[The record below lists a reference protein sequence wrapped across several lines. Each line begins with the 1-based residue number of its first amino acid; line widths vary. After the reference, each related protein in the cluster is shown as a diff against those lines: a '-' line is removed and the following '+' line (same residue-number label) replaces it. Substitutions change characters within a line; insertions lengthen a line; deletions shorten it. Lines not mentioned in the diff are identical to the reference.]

1 MGVPKILLVD
11 DTRMLLEII
20 KSYLANSAVQV
31 FTAQNGK
38 EAIEVGRKE
47 RPDLVV
53 LDQNMP
59 VMNGVECCAA
69 MRKDPLLKK
78 IPVIMISS
86 RATPEDLEA
95 FKQAGC
101 DDFLAKPLER
111 QRFLAKLHAFL
122 TEVEQREA
130 RVPCRTEVTMEIA
143 GTSICGI
150 CEEISLHG
158 LYIST
163 DLMASLE
170 SRVSLR
176 FKLPGK
182 TDNPLITAIGRIAWL
197 NSAGRLLKPHLP
209 PGFGVELL
217 EITGEGLTILRK
229 NEIREF
235 VESRKNK

>member
-1 MGVPKILLVD
+1 MVIPKILLVD
-11 DTRMLLEII
+11 DTKMLLEII
-20 KSYLANSAVQV
+20 KSYLANSPLRV

-38 EAIEVGRKE
+38 EAMEVARKE

-59 VMNGVECCAA
+59 VMKGTECCAA
-69 MRKDPLLKK
+69 MRNDPFLKK
-78 IPVIMISS
+78 IPVIMMSS
-86 RATPEDLEA
+86 RATPEDRES

-101 DDFLAKPLER
+101 NDFLAKPLER
-111 QRFLAKLHAFL
+111 QRFLAKLHDFL
-122 TEVEQREA
+122 PVVEQREA
-130 RVPCRTEVTMEIA
+130 RVPCRAEVTMEIA
-143 GTSICGI
+143 GTSICGT

-163 DLMASLE
+163 DFKASLE
-170 SRVSLR
+170 SGVSLR

-182 TDNPLITAIGRIAWL
+182 TDNPLITATGRIAWV
-197 NSAGRLLKPHLP
+197 NCAGCLMKPDLA

-217 EITGEGLTILRK
+217 EITGEGLAILRK

-235 VESRKNK
+235 VEAHKNK